1 MRQLQT
7 NDIFSMSRIL
17 KKLDLKFE
25 FKDKA
30 EGDQTGSDC
39 PENEEQDSNSIK
51 TDEELVLDLIKKVAE
66 NAYMAQTEINN
77 FLGELSG
84 MTGEE
89 FGKLPIK
96 ESLAIIKEFKQ
107 LDGINGFFKSAG
119 QQTK

>member
-25 FKDKA
+25 
-30 EGDQTGSDC
+30 ES
-39 PENEEQDSNSIK
+39 E

-89 FGKLPIK
+89 FGKLPLK

-107 LDGINGFFKSAG
+107 LDGINDFFKSAG

>member
-17 KKLDLKFE
+17 KKLGLKFE
-25 FKDKA
+25 
-30 EGDQTGSDC
+30 
-39 PENEEQDSNSIK
+39 DSE
-51 TDEELVLDLIKKVAE
+51 TDEELVLDLIKKAAE

-89 FGKLPIK
+89 FGKLPLK
-96 ESLAIIKEFKQ
+96 ESIAIIKEFKQ
-107 LDGINGFFKSAG
+107 LDGINDFFKSAG

>member
-25 FKDKA
+25 
-30 EGDQTGSDC
+30 
-39 PENEEQDSNSIK
+39 DSE
-51 TDEELVLDLIKKVAE
+51 TDEELVLDLIKKAAE

-89 FGKLPIK
+89 FGKLPLK

-107 LDGINGFFKSAG
+107 LDGINDFFKSAG

>member
-1 MRQLQT
+1 MRQLIT
-7 NDIFSMSRIL
+7 DDLFAMSQIL
-17 KKLDLKFE
+17 KKLEIVPDPNLEDDGQIFL
-25 FKDKA
+25 D
-30 EGDQTGSDC
+30 
-39 PENEEQDSNSIK
+39 
-51 TDEELVLDLIKKVAE
+51 VLKKVAE

-89 FGKLPIK
+89 FGKLPLK

-107 LDGINGFFKSAG
+107 LDGINDFFKSAG

>member
-25 FKDKA
+25 
-30 EGDQTGSDC
+30 
-39 PENEEQDSNSIK
+39 DSE

-66 NAYMAQTEINN
+66 NAYMAQTEINS

-84 MTGEE
+84 MTGDE

-107 LDGINGFFKSAG
+107 LDGINDFFKSAG
-119 QQTK
+119 QSTK

>member
-25 FKDKA
+25 
-30 EGDQTGSDC
+30 
-39 PENEEQDSNSIK
+39 DSE

-107 LDGINGFFKSAG
+107 LDGINDFFKSAG

>member
-1 MRQLQT
+1 VGGANSPIFFFKEDTVRQLIT
-7 NDIFSMSRIL
+7 NDVFTMSRIL

-25 FKDKA
+25 DT
-30 EGDQTGSDC
+30 E
-39 PENEEQDSNSIK
+39 

-66 NAYMAQTEINN
+66 NAYMAQNEINN

-107 LDGINGFFKSAG
+107 LDGIDDFFKSAG
-119 QQTK
+119 QLTK

>member
-25 FKDKA
+25 
-30 EGDQTGSDC
+30 
-39 PENEEQDSNSIK
+39 DSE

-96 ESLAIIKEFKQ
+96 ESIAIIKEFKQ
-107 LDGINGFFKSAG
+107 LDGINDFFKSAG
-119 QQTK
+119 QSTK

>member
-30 EGDQTGSDC
+30 EGGQAGSDC

-66 NAYMAQTEINN
+66 NAYMAQAEINN

-96 ESLAIIKEFKQ
+96 ESLAVIKEFKQ
-107 LDGINGFFKSAG
+107 LDGINDFFKSAG

>member
-7 NDIFSMSRIL
+7 NDLFSMSRIL

-25 FKDKA
+25 
-30 EGDQTGSDC
+30 
-39 PENEEQDSNSIK
+39 DSE

-89 FGKLPIK
+89 FGKLPLK

-107 LDGINGFFKSAG
+107 LDGINDFFKSAG
-119 QQTK
+119 QLTK

>member
-25 FKDKA
+25 
-30 EGDQTGSDC
+30 
-39 PENEEQDSNSIK
+39 DSE

-66 NAYMAQTEINN
+66 NAYMAQVEINN

-89 FGKLPIK
+89 FGKLPLK

-107 LDGINGFFKSAG
+107 LDGINDFFKSAG

>member
-25 FKDKA
+25 
-30 EGDQTGSDC
+30 
-39 PENEEQDSNSIK
+39 DSE

-107 LDGINGFFKSAG
+107 LDGINDFFKSAG
-119 QQTK
+119 QSKK

>member
-1 MRQLQT
+1 MRQLIT
-7 NDIFSMSRIL
+7 NDVFTMSRIL

-25 FKDKA
+25 DT
-30 EGDQTGSDC
+30 E
-39 PENEEQDSNSIK
+39 

-66 NAYMAQTEINN
+66 NAYMAQNEINN

-107 LDGINGFFKSAG
+107 LDGIDDFFKSAG
-119 QQTK
+119 QLTK

>member
-7 NDIFSMSRIL
+7 NDIFSMSRIM
-17 KKLDLKFE
+17 KKLDLKLDLKIDGPDE
-25 FKDKA
+25 I
-30 EGDQTGSDC
+30 EGADGL
-39 PENEEQDSNSIK
+39 ENEK
-51 TDEELVLDLIKKVAE
+51 TYENIGFDLILDLIKKVTE

-96 ESLAIIKEFKQ
+96 ESIAIIKEFKQ
-107 LDGINGFFKSAG
+107 LDGINDFFKSAG